1 MSLGLSGTFTTEKNS
16 QLRCGTYKARCTG
29 SPVDGTEYGHLI
41 GCPNRPDE
49 FTKSASD
56 GKRYYRPDDDE
67 NDGGVST

>member
-1 MSLGLSGTFTTEKNS
+1 MSLGLSGTFTTEKDS
-16 QLRCGTYKARCTG
+16 EFRCETCKARCTR

-41 GCPNRPDE
+41 GCPNRPDK

-67 NDGGVST
+67 NEGGVSA